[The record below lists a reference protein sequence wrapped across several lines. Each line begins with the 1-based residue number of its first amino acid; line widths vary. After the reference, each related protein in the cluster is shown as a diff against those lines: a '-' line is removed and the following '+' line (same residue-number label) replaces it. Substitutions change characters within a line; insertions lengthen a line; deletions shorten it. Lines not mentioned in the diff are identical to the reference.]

1 MGKRT
6 LHSSTY
12 YICDYTGIP
21 MRDKGCYMPVWRNGR
36 LTKKGSYCNW
46 ESVLRHAQQ
55 LCVKDEEMT
64 VDALSSVIKHVH
76 NAVGT
81 DDVVA
86 APEYTHLQ
94 HFGGDV
100 DVHEFHRVC
109 CFATKPVTGVLLQAD
124 GALREVT
131 LHPEGGRFEQLD
143 GGAHIARVSLWCV
156 PWSSRASQLNE
167 AATRLLKREVLG
179 DVLLV
184 GARPEH
190 SFMPRTRFTSV
201 YTPDVQELLETR
213 PRRVQPTGLSRE
225 DFAAARAEMERSM
238 KRFETRITADTATP
252 QVIAAG
258 AVMPP
263 STGDALAD
271 MAELRGF
278 ARPERLRKLESRLL
292 TPPPSAPVCG

>member
-6 LHSSTY
+6 LHNATY
-12 YICDYTGIP
+12 YTCDYTGLP

-55 LCVKDEEMT
+55 MCVKDEEIT
-64 VDALSSVIKHVH
+64 VDALASVIKHVH
-76 NAVGT
+76 HAAGT
-81 DDVVA
+81 EDVVA
-86 APEYTHLQ
+86 APEYTQLQ

-100 DVHEFHRVC
+100 DVYEFHRVC

-131 LHPEGGRFEQLD
+131 LHPEGGRFEQLE
-143 GGAHIARVSLWCV
+143 GGTNSARLSLWCV
-156 PWSSRASQLNE
+156 PWSLGTLNE
-167 AATRLLKREVLG
+167 AATRLLKREILG

-190 SFMPRTRFTSV
+190 SFLPRTRFTSIS
-201 YTPDVQELLETR
+201 TPDVHELLEAR

-238 KRFETRITADTATP
+238 KRFESRITADTATP
-252 QVIAAG
+252 HVIAAG

-263 STGDALAD
+263 STGDKLAD

-292 TPPPSAPVCG
+292 TAPPSATVCG